1 MKHLNIRWNPA
12 TKGWFCAKCGRTS
25 DHANVHD
32 AHKALDQYECQVPSV
47 ERPRAAQGTETIRLM
62 RKPFNMTLRAERS
75 GCRFVVAKTDEGK
88 PVIKLELFHDT
99 VSHLRSLTVGFEV
112 LGGVTPE
119 QARRL
124 VDLMNEKIVGVIVT
138 AK

>member
-1 MKHLNIRWNPA
+1 MKHLNIGWNPA
-12 TKGWFCAKCGRTS
+12 TKEWFCAKCGGTS

-47 ERPRAAQGTETIRLM
+47 ESPRAAPGTETTRLI

-75 GCRFVVAKTDEGK
+75 GCRFVFAKIDDGK
-88 PVIKLELFHDT
+88 PMIQLELFHDT

-112 LGGVTPE
+112 
-119 QARRL
+119 ARRR
-124 VDLMNEKIVGVIVT
+124 DPRTSQKPCGFNE
-138 AK
+138 